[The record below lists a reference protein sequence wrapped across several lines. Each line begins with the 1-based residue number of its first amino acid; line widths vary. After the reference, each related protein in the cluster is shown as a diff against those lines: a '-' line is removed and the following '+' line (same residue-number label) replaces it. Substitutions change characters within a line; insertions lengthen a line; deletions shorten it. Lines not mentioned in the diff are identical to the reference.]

1 MKLGI
6 PVRDIFVKLIAEA
19 KHLKVKPDVDKVC
32 ATKKEISLVT
42 VAEIGTPKIEVVV
55 DIARK
60 YHGKVPLAVASS
72 GNREHVMASLRD
84 NGILD
89 LFDAVITTED
99 IANPKPAPDIFL
111 LAAHRIGCDPTKCRG
126 YEDADVGMAALRAA
140 GMQAVDVRTWVGYP
154 TVTPSD
160 RSVLL
165 DAPDA
170 EGSETDA
177 KPRKNAA
184 KGKNAEKKEDG
195 NGGAGFMVQAV
206 VMGVLAYGAYLLLS
220 HLLFEAVKEDAWG
233 ED

>member
-1 MKLGI
+1 
-6 PVRDIFVKLIAEA
+6 VTLIAEA
-19 KHLKVKPDVDKVC
+19 KHLKVKPDVDEVC
-32 ATKKEISLVT
+32 KTKKAISVQT
-42 VAEIGTPKIEVVV
+42 VAEIGTPKIGIVVEV
-55 DIARK
+55 ARK

-84 NGILD
+84 NGILE
-89 LFDAVITTED
+89 LFDAVVTCED
-99 IANPKPAPDIFL
+99 IAHPKPAPDIFL

-126 YEDADVGMAALRAA
+126 YEDADAGMTALRAA
-140 GMQAVDVRTWVGYP
+140 GMQAIDVRKWAGYP
-154 TVTPSD
+154 TVQPSD

-177 KPRKNAA
+177 KA
-184 KGKNAEKKEDG
+184 KKGATKEKKQEEEGG
-195 NGGAGFMVQAV
+195 NDGAGFLVQAV
-206 VMGVLAYGAYLLLS
+206 VMGVLAYGAYLLLN